1 MTTDR
6 SLAEIQPVRPKRSW
20 GWLIYLGAALMIV
33 GAIIW
38 TTLNEIARNPA
49 RDATAD
55 LGPYG
60 LVTLRLTTD
69 PNPALPTGTVTL
81 SFRPMDSRQRTVP
94 LDGISFEYGREGSD
108 QPVGSGEAQ
117 LMSDGSGMFMGGA
130 QFPAVGNWW
139 VRARLQ
145 KGGTQA
151 EVRFT
156 VYVKP
161 AQ

>member
-6 SLAEIQPVRPKRSW
+6 SLTDTQPVRPKRSW
-20 GWLIYLGAALMIV
+20 GWLIYLGAALVIV
-33 GAIIW
+33 GAIAW
-38 TTLNEIARNPA
+38 ATLNEITRNPA

-60 LVTLRLTTD
+60 LVTIRLTTD

-81 SFRPMDSRQRTVP
+81 SFMPMDSRQRTVP

-108 QPVGSGEAQ
+108 QSAGAGQAQ

-145 KGGTQA
+145 KGSTQA

>member
-1 MTTDR
+1 MTTDH

-145 KGGTQA
+145 KGGAQA

>member
-6 SLAEIQPVRPKRSW
+6 SLADLQPVSPKRAW
-20 GWLIYLGAALMIV
+20 GWLIYVGAALVIV
-33 GAIIW
+33 GAIAW
-38 TTLNEIARNPA
+38 ATLKEIARNPA

-60 LVTLRLTTD
+60 LITLRLTTD
-69 PNPALPTGTVTL
+69 PNPALPTGTATL
-81 SFRPMDSRQRTVP
+81 SFMPMDSRQRTVP
-94 LDGISFEYGREGSD
+94 LDGISFEYGREASD

-139 VRARLQ
+139 VRVRLQ
-145 KGGTQA
+145 KGSAQA

-156 VYVKP
+156 LYVKP

>member
-6 SLAEIQPVRPKRSW
+6 SLADTQSVRPKRSW
-20 GWLIYLGAALMIV
+20 GWLIYVVAALV
-33 GAIIW
+33 LAGAIAW
-38 TTLNEIARNPA
+38 ATLGEIARNPA

-60 LVTLRLTTD
+60 LVTIRLTTA
-69 PNPALPTGTVTL
+69 PNPPLPTGTVQL
-81 SFRPMDSRQRTVP
+81 SFMPMDSRQRTAP
-94 LDGISFEYGREGSD
+94 LDGISFEYGREGSN

-117 LMSDGSGMFMGGA
+117 PMPDGSGMFTSAA

-139 VRARLQ
+139 VRAKLN
-145 KGGTQA
+145 KGGVQA
-151 EVRFT
+151 EVRFIL
-156 VYVKP
+156 YVKP

>member
-6 SLAEIQPVRPKRSW
+6 SLADTQPVRPKRSW
-20 GWLIYLGAALMIV
+20 GWLIYVVAALALV
-33 GAIIW
+33 GAI
-38 TTLNEIARNPA
+38 TSALLNEIARNPA

-81 SFRPMDSRQRTVP
+81 SFMPMDSRQRTVP

-108 QPVGSGEAQ
+108 QPVGSGQAQ
-117 LMSDGSGMFMGGA
+117 PMSDGSGMFMGGA
-130 QFPAVGNWW
+130 QFPGVGNWW
-139 VRARLQ
+139 VRARVT
-145 KGGTQA
+145 KGNTQA
-151 EVRFT
+151 EVRF
-156 VYVKP
+156 VFYVEP